1 MATRD
6 SLALTDDQR
15 ALRDSL
21 RGFLAG
27 QLPSA
32 ALRAM
37 IGADPGYRPGLH
49 ARLASEFG
57 VAGLTVPEEYG
68 GRGLS
73 QADAGV
79 VHAELGHVLYP
90 GPFLPSALA
99 AGVLLAATGDAA
111 ASGPMTA
118 GGAAAAKR
126 WLPLLADGSV
136 TGTIAA
142 AARDGRW
149 TSDPGVRAH
158 LTPHGWRLYG
168 SAWYVVAA
176 HVAGVVVVSARA
188 GSVPA
193 MFAVE
198 AGAAGFRV
206 TAQRSLD
213 LTRRVSM
220 TTFDAT
226 PAVLLAQDGQ
236 AVAAL
241 ERAERDFLLATAAE
255 AAGGIGW
262 CLDTAVLYAR
272 DREQS
277 GRPTGSF
284 RAVAHACV
292 EMLESCQEAEA
303 AARYAAVAATAT
315 ATATA
320 ATAATAAAAG
330 DAAAGDAEAM
340 TAARVAAVR
349 AGQAY
354 RTVTEAATRLFG
366 GVGSSWE
373 QDTQLYYRRAW
384 SAERLSGGPQAHRAA
399 LGDPR

>member
-6 SLALTDDQR
+6 SLALSDGQR

-49 ARLASEFG
+49 ARLAREFG
-57 VAGLTVPEEYG
+57 LAGLTVPEEFG

-79 VHAELGHVLYP
+79 VHAELGHALYP

-118 GGAAAAKR
+118 DGAAAAKR

-136 TGTIAA
+136 MGAIAA
-142 AARDGRW
+142 AGRDGRW
-149 TSDPGVRAH
+149 SSGSAGVRAH
-158 LTPHGWRLYG
+158 LTPRGWRLYG
-168 SAWYVVAA
+168 SCWYVVAA
-176 HVAGVVVVSARA
+176 HVADIVVVSARA

-213 LTRRVSM
+213 LTRRVS
-220 TTFDAT
+220 TTSFDAT

-236 AVAAL
+236 AVTAL

-292 EMLESCQEAEA
+292 EMLESFQEAEA
-303 AARYAAVAATAT
+303 AARYAAVAA
-315 ATATA
+315 
-320 ATAATAAAAG
+320 
-330 DAAAGDAEAM
+330 AAGDAEAM
-340 TAARVAAVR
+340 TAARAAALR

>member
-1 MATRD
+1 MATGD
-6 SLALTDDQR
+6 SVALTDEQR
-15 ALRDSL
+15 ALRDRL
-21 RGFLAG
+21 RGFLAE
-27 QLPSA
+27 QLSSA

-37 IGADPGYRPGLH
+37 IGAEPGYRPELH
-49 ARLASEFG
+49 ARLAREFG
-57 VAGLTVPEEYG
+57 LAGLTVPGEFG

-79 VHAELGHVLYP
+79 VHAELGHALYP
-90 GPFLPSALA
+90 GPFLASALA

-118 GGAAAAKR
+118 DGAAAAKR
-126 WLPLLADGSV
+126 WLPLLAGGSV

-142 AARDGRW
+142 AGQDGRW
-149 TSDPGVRAH
+149 ASDPGSVRAH

-168 SAWYVVAA
+168 SCWYVVAA
-176 HVAGVVVVSARA
+176 HVAGIVVVSARA

-198 AGAAGFRV
+198 AGAAGLRV
-206 TAQRSLD
+206 RAQRNLD
-213 LTRRVSM
+213 VTRRVS
-220 TTFDAT
+220 TTIFEAT
-226 PAVLLAQDGQ
+226 PAVLLVQDGH

-241 ERAERDFLLATAAE
+241 ARAERDFLLATAAE

-292 EMLESCQEAEA
+292 EMLESFQEAEG
-303 AARYAAVAATAT
+303 AARYAAAAAG
-315 ATATA
+315 
-320 ATAATAAAAG
+320 AAAAG
-330 DAAAGDAEAM
+330 DPEVGEAEAM
-340 TAARVAAVR
+340 TAARVAALR

-366 GVGSSWE
+366 GIGSTWE
-373 QDTQLYYRRAW
+373 QDAQLHYRRAW
-384 SAERLSGGPQAHRAA
+384 SAERLTGGPQAHRAA
-399 LGDPR
+399 LGDPP

>member
-1 MATRD
+1 LATHD
-6 SLALTDDQR
+6 SVALTDDQR

-21 RGFLAG
+21 RGFLAD

-49 ARLASEFG
+49 ARLAREFG
-57 VAGLTVPEEYG
+57 LAGLTVPEEFG

-79 VHAELGHVLYP
+79 VHAELGHALYP

-118 GGAAAAKR
+118 DGAAAAKR

-142 AARDGRW
+142 AGRDGRW
-149 TSDPGVRAH
+149 SSGSAGVRAH

-168 SAWYVVAA
+168 SCWYVVAA
-176 HVAGVVVVSARA
+176 HVADIVVVSARA

-198 AGAAGFRV
+198 AGAAGSRV

-213 LTRRVSM
+213 LTRRVS
-220 TTFDAT
+220 TTSFDAT

-236 AVAAL
+236 AVTAL

-292 EMLESCQEAEA
+292 EMLESFQEAEA
-303 AARYAAVAATAT
+303 AARYAAVAA
-315 ATATA
+315 
-320 ATAATAAAAG
+320 
-330 DAAAGDAEAM
+330 AAGDAEAM
-340 TAARVAAVR
+340 TAARAAALR

-354 RTVTEAATRLFG
+354 RTVTEAATHLFG